1 MLRLSDNDEGEG
13 GGVMLSTSMT
23 SGNNSDQLLSNR
35 SKYRYKKKCDQY
47 QISKRS
53 NNYNA
58 ACRSYSYKK
67 NNNNHHH
74 HHHHHHT
81 NNVSSIKSSLNI
93 DNKQDNF
100 IVSQSSK
107 DDQHHPTLNKDDDV
121 GDIGKVIK
129 IRKRHILD
137 QFEPMNIKISKNL
150 SQDQKQQSLSSN
162 MEEKQAS
169 QTIENT
175 PEVGV
180 DSNAS
185 KQVTTA
191 TQKPLLILSKS
202 NISKLSSNEI
212 KVMDGKEVIAIPV
225 IKTPMIISAN
235 RNVIVKRIINPTNQ
249 SKNNDNRNYNED
261 NQSKVN
267 SGLKLISI
275 TANSDENNDVMTN
288 NSNHLLQ
295 VVVVISYAVVL
306 YQSFDHS

>member
-47 QISKRS
+47 QLSKRS

-74 HHHHHHT
+74 HHHHHT
-81 NNVSSIKSSLNI
+81 NVSSIKSSLNI

-100 IVSQSSK
+100 VVSQSTK

-121 GDIGKVIK
+121 GDMGKVMK

-137 QFEPMNIKISKNL
+137 QFEPINIKISKNL

-249 SKNNDNRNYNED
+249 SQNNDNRNYNDE

-295 VVVVISYAVVL
+295 VVVVISYEVVL